1 MQILNQKRIKLLF
14 LPIILAGL
22 FFAQGALAQ
31 QLPDRSEDCNNLYK
45 WFTIQ
50 FDNGSTTNAIEGL
63 PTICTAQSGISWF
76 IQMLLLFAGSVAV
89 IFIIIGGFR
98 YLTSAGNEEAAESG
112 KKTLITSVV
121 GLVIIVLAATIVR
134 IVATNL
140 GTRSASKPPA
150 STQQTNP

>member
-1 MQILNQKRIKLLF
+1 MLF

-22 FFAQGALAQ
+22 FFAKGVMAQ
-31 QLPDRSEDCNNLYK
+31 ELPARTPECNNLYQ

-63 PTICTAQSGISWF
+63 PTICTAQSGITWF

-134 IVATNL
+134 IVATTL
-140 GTRSASKPPA
+140 GTGSASKTPA
-150 STQQTNP
+150 PTQQTNP